1 MFGLIFSSLAS
12 DLYNLD
18 AAVPDLIRIPINI
31 ITIPNPPI
39 HCSILLK
46 NKMDL
51 GKISTFT
58 KKVIPLP
65 VHADMFSKSASTKW
79 ISNERAMIEAPIN
92 EAHSH
97 AKDDISIP
105 CFSLSLLYFFNFFV
119 KAVPKT
125 NEIKQGIKKALT
137 LMYSP

>member
-18 AAVPDLIRIPINI
+18 AAVPARIRIPINI
-31 ITIPNPPI
+31 ITIPNPPT
-39 HCSILLK
+39 HCSRLLK
-46 NKMDL
+46 NRMDL
-51 GKISTFT
+51 GNTSTFT

-65 VHADMFSKSASTKW
+65 VHADMFSKMASTKGMP
-79 ISNERAMIEAPIN
+79 NERTMIEAPIR

-105 CFSLSLLYFFNFFV
+105 CLSLSLV
-119 KAVPKT
+119 
-125 NEIKQGIKKALT
+125 
-137 LMYSP
+137 